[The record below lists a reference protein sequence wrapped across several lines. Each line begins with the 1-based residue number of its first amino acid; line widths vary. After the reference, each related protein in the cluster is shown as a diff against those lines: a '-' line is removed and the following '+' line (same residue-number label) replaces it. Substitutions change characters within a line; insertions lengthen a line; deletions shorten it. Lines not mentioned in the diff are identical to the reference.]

1 MLFPPHY
8 HARMATWLIK
18 SEPDVYSY
26 DDLARDKK
34 TDWSGVTNPAAQKHM
49 RSIAKG
55 DEVLFYH
62 TGKEKRIAGLGK
74 VVKAAYPDPKKP
86 GTLASGEPKFVLFD
100 VAPAKKSTKDCTL
113 ADIAG
118 WASVGRFDIVT
129 AIPTVIRGRQI
140 ISGYV
145 VVSVTDIMQ
154 MFRRCGT
161 GPRSARA
168 TWSPRSSRP
177 AASRC
182 SCTRTRR
189 APRCPTTR
197 SRRG

>member
-1 MLFPPHY
+1 
-8 HARMATWLIK
+8 MATFLIK
-18 SEPDVYSY
+18 TEPGDYAY

-113 ADIAG
+113 ADIKADERFADYALVREPRLSVMPVPAKLDKILRKMAG
-118 WASVGRFDIVT
+118 LS
-129 AIPTVIRGRQI
+129 
-140 ISGYV
+140 
-145 VVSVTDIMQ
+145 
-154 MFRRCGT
+154 
-161 GPRSARA
+161 
-168 TWSPRSSRP
+168 
-177 AASRC
+177 
-182 SCTRTRR
+182 
-189 APRCPTTR
+189 
-197 SRRG
+197 